1 MAIARLSSEFRE
13 YDDWLDGVE
22 PAWTALEPEKLE
34 ALMREPSGEDGALCL
49 GENLTDEEL
58 DRSAMVR
65 NALVLLRAAADGDGV
80 ELTARGNLTRA
91 TVSAMREA
99 MRWPGCAFEEKRRAG
114 KLLSEDHVDELRLLR
129 ALVEE
134 AGLVEHVGGRL
145 RTTARGRAALTGLRA
160 GLQAEL
166 FRIALWR
173 VSLNLFGA
181 GECGSWPQQQV
192 GAALWAL
199 STTGDRLQ
207 DTSALMKLAVLPD
220 EAVKR
225 KPAWVAPVLFA
236 WRVLRPL
243 WWFGLVECAEDG
255 EDLEAASWRK
265 SALFDRCALR
275 CECGE
280 NRGLGALREPDRAR

>member
-1 MAIARLSSEFRE
+1 MRRAIARLSSEFRE

-22 PAWTALEPEKLE
+22 PARWE
-34 ALMREPSGEDGALCL
+34 ALMREPSEEDGALRL
-49 GENLTDEEL
+49 AEDLTDEEL

-80 ELTARGNLTRA
+80 ELTTRGNLTRV
-91 TVSAMREA
+91 TVSAMRKA
-99 MRWPGCAFEEKRRAG
+99 MDWPGCAFEERRRAG
-114 KLLSEDHVDELRLLR
+114 KVLSEDHVDELRLLR

-134 AGLVEHVGGRL
+134 AGLVEHVGARL
-145 RTTARGRAALTGLRA
+145 RTTVRGRAALTGPRA
-160 GLQAEL
+160 RLQAEL

-199 STTGDRLQ
+199 STTGDRHQ
-207 DTSALMKLAVLPD
+207 ETSALMKLAVLPD
-220 EAVKR
+220 AAVKR
-225 KPAWVAPVLFA
+225 NPAWVAPVLFA

-243 WWFGLVECAEDG
+243 YWFGLVECAGDG

-265 SALFDRCALR
+265 SALFDRF
-275 CECGE
+275 
-280 NRGLGALREPDRAR
+280 LGFGTDLVRTEGSLH

>member
-22 PAWTALEPEKLE
+22 PAWTALEPARWE
-34 ALMREPSGEDGALCL
+34 ALMREPSGKDGALRL
-49 GENLTDEEL
+49 AEDLTDEEL

-80 ELTARGNLTRA
+80 ELTTRGNLTRVI
-91 TVSAMREA
+91 VSAMRKA
-99 MRWPGCAFEEKRRAG
+99 MDWPGCAFEERRRAG
-114 KLLSEDHVDELRLLR
+114 KVLSEGHVGELCLVR
-129 ALVEE
+129 ALLEE
-134 AGLVEHVGGRL
+134 AGLVESARGGRL
-145 RTTARGRAALTGLRA
+145 RASRRGHELLA
-160 GLQAEL
+160 GPRGALQATL
-166 FRIALWR
+166 FRIAFWR

-207 DTSALMKLAVLPD
+207 ETSALMKLAVLPD
-220 EAVKR
+220 AAVKR
-225 KPAWVAPVLFA
+225 NPAWVAPVLFA

-243 WWFGLVECAEDG
+243 YWFGLVECAGDG

-265 SALFDRCALR
+265 SELFDRF
-275 CECGE
+275 
-280 NRGLGALREPDRAR
+280 LGFGTDLVRTEGSLH